1 MKHGRDFFR
10 VAIEVS
16 RQLGRRAILLSN
28 HTEQIPCQL
37 PPDIVHVD
45 YIPFS
50 QILPRCAAL
59 IHHGGIG
66 STAQALAA
74 GIPQLIMAM
83 AFDQMDNA
91 ARVERLKVGYGLSRR
106 QFRTHRVQTL
116 LARLL
121 ESNEMAAHL
130 RERSGQ
136 LVNDTALDKTAAL
149 LEKLVGQ
156 DQS

>member
-10 VAIEVS
+10 VAIHAS
-16 RQLGRRAILLSN
+16 GQLGRRAILLSN
-28 HTEQIPCQL
+28 HTEQIPRQL
-37 PPDIVHVD
+37 PPDIVHFD

-59 IHHGGIG
+59 IHHSGIG

-106 QFRTHRVQTL
+106 QFRTRRVQTL
-116 LARLL
+116 LAQMLA
-121 ESNEMAAHL
+121 SNEMGAHL

>member
-10 VAIEVS
+10 VAIKVS
-16 RQLGRRAILLSN
+16 GQLGQRAILLSN
-28 HTEQIPCQL
+28 HTEQIPRQL
-37 PPDIVHVD
+37 PPGIVHFD

-91 ARVERLKVGYGLSRR
+91 ARVERLKAGYGLSRR
-106 QFRTHRVQTL
+106 QFRTRRVQTL
-116 LARLL
+116 LAQLL
-121 ESNEMAAHL
+121 KSNQMATRP
-130 RERSGQ
+130 RERSRQ
-136 LVNDTALDKTAAL
+136 RVNDAALDETATL
-149 LEKLVGQ
+149 LEELVGK